1 MILRAE
7 DCTRQYA
14 EQVALDGIDFACERG
29 AFVAIYGPS
38 GSGKTTLLNVLGTLD
53 TPDGG
58 TVRFDGVDVGS
69 LSERER
75 DAIRADRI
83 GFVFQSFRLVPYLS
97 AAENVRLALW
107 AAGIDGA
114 DDRVG
119 ALLRGVGLGGKTGRK
134 PAELSHGE
142 RQRVGIARALIKGPD
157 VVLADEPT
165 GNLDTETGERILELM
180 ARFNEE
186 EGVTFVIA
194 THDEAVAAV
203 ADEVLTIRDGSVSS
217 EGMIPGVRDGPP

>member
-119 ALLRGVGLGGKTGRK
+119 ALLREVGLGGKTGRK

-142 RQRVGIARALIKGPD
+142 RQRVGIARALIKRPD

-165 GNLDTETGERILELM
+165 GNLDIETGERILELM

-194 THDEAVAAV
+194 THDEAVAAG
-203 ADEVLTIRDGSVSS
+203 ANEVLTIRDGSVSS

>member
-119 ALLRGVGLGGKTGRK
+119 ALLLVEPGHQLEDPLAGLDV
-134 PAELSHGE
+134 E
-142 RQRVGIARALIKGPD
+142 VARRLVREHD
-157 VVLADEPT
+157 VRP
-165 GNLDTETGERILELM
+165 LD
-180 ARFNEE
+180 
-186 EGVTFVIA
+186 
-194 THDEAVAAV
+194 
-203 ADEVLTIRDGSVSS
+203 
-217 EGMIPGVRDGPP
+217 

>member
-1 MILRAE
+1 M
-7 DCTRQYA
+7 
-14 EQVALDGIDFACERG
+14 
-29 AFVAIYGPS
+29 
-38 GSGKTTLLNVLGTLD
+38 NVLGTLD

-119 ALLRGVGLGGKTGRK
+119 ALLREVGLGGKTGRK

-142 RQRVGIARALIKGPD
+142 RQRVGIARALIKRPD

-165 GNLDTETGERILELM
+165 GNLDIETGERILELM

>member
-119 ALLRGVGLGGKTGRK
+119 ALLREVGLGGKTGRK

-142 RQRVGIARALIKGPD
+142 RQRVGIARALIKRPD

-165 GNLDTETGERILELM
+165 GNLDIETGERILELM

-203 ADEVLTIRDGSVSS
+203 ANEVLTIRDGSVSS

>member
-119 ALLRGVGLGGKTGRK
+119 ALLREVGLGGKIGRK

-142 RQRVGIARALIKGPD
+142 RQRVGIARALIKEPD

-165 GNLDTETGERILELM
+165 GNLDVETGERILELM

-203 ADEVLTIRDGSVSS
+203 ANEVLTIRDGSVSS

>member
-119 ALLRGVGLGGKTGRK
+119 ALLREVGLGGKTGRK

-142 RQRVGIARALIKGPD
+142 RQRVGIARALIKRPD

-165 GNLDTETGERILELM
+165 GNLDIETGERILELM

>member
-119 ALLRGVGLGGKTGRK
+119 ALLREVGLGGKTGRK

-165 GNLDTETGERILELM
+165 GNLDIETGERILELM

-186 EGVTFVIA
+186 EDVTFVIA

>member
-119 ALLRGVGLGGKTGRK
+119 ALLREVGLGGKTGRK

-165 GNLDTETGERILELM
+165 GNLDIETGERILELM

-217 EGMIPGVRDGPP
+217 EGMIPGVRDGPL

>member
-119 ALLRGVGLGGKTGRK
+119 ALLREVGLGGKTGRK

-165 GNLDTETGERILELM
+165 GNLDIETGERILELM

>member
-97 AAENVRLALW
+97 AAENVQLALW

-119 ALLRGVGLGGKTGRK
+119 ALLREVGLGGKTGRK

-165 GNLDTETGERILELM
+165 GNLDIETGERILELM

-217 EGMIPGVRDGPP
+217 EGMIPGVRDGPL